1 MCSFDVG
8 QVDPDLGRTVLVS
21 TKLDTRIP
29 QFARPDDVE
38 LFLRP
43 QIRLLNG
50 NALGAFPFF
59 TSVPSGRVGSSL
71 ESVFRSNAHFQEVH
85 TKPSIKTQPMF
96 GAIYLLFVEPMAH
109 ISLEVYGYNFLQ
121 AGGMADNIALVL
133 AIDLYKRKK

>member
-1 MCSFDVG
+1 MCSFHVG

-43 QIRLLNG
+43 QIRLING

-59 TSVPSGRVGSSL
+59 TSVPSGRVGSSP

-85 TKPSIKTQPMF
+85 IKPSIKTQPIF
-96 GAIYLLFVEPMAH
+96 GAIYLLFVNFIRRAYGAH
-109 ISLEVYGYNFLQ
+109 ILGSLRIQLP
-121 AGGMADNIALVL
+121 AGWRHG
-133 AIDLYKRKK
+133 